1 MPDYR
6 HDLLFGGFLTPVAE
20 PPDQAVG
27 LAVAAERAGLDLVA
41 FQDHPYLPQFLDTW
55 TLMSVVAARTERIR
69 ITGDV
74 LNLPLRPP
82 AVLARSA
89 ASLDRLSGGRIELGL
104 GAGGFWDG
112 IEAMGGQRLT
122 PGRAVQALEEAV
134 AILRGIWAADE
145 RGGVRVDG
153 GIHRVAGA
161 KRGPAPAHD
170 IGIWVGAYGPRMLR
184 LVGRLADGWLPTLSY
199 LPEGPASLTTMNAL
213 IDEGAAATGR
223 DPGAIRRV
231 LNLEGRFARTG
242 GGLLVGPPEQW
253 AQELADLAL
262 GEGISGFVLMSDDRA
277 VLERYAHE
285 VAPRT
290 RELVE
295 AERRGQPPCP
305 SGGSQNGGGSSGR

>member
-1 MPDYR
+1 MPDHR
-6 HDLLFGGFLTPVAE
+6 HDLLFGAFVTPVAD
-20 PPDQAVG
+20 PPDRAVD

-41 FQDHPYLPQFLDTW
+41 FQDHPYLPEFLDAW

-69 ITGDV
+69 LTGDV

-89 ASLDRLSGGRIELGL
+89 ASLDRLSGGRVELGL
-104 GAGGFWDG
+104 GTGAFWDG
-112 IEAMGGQRLT
+112 IEAMGGRRLK
-122 PGRAVQALEEAV
+122 PGESVQALEEAI

-153 GIHRVAGA
+153 EFHHVAGA

-199 LPEGPASLTTMNAL
+199 LRDGPTSLTAMNTL
-213 IDEGAAATGR
+213 IDESATAAGR
-223 DPGAIRRV
+223 DPGAIRRL
-231 LNLEGRFARTG
+231 LNLEGRFAQTG
-242 GGLLVGPPEQW
+242 DGLLVGPPEQW
-253 AQELADLAL
+253 AEELADLAL
-262 GEGISGFVLMSDDRA
+262 AEGISGFILMSDDRA
-277 VLERYAHE
+277 TLERYAHE

-295 AERRGQPPCP
+295 AERRG
-305 SGGSQNGGGSSGR
+305 